1 MQGGEAVFIPGAHH
15 TGSATQMVVER
26 HLWDAQGNTKHDL
39 DRQMTEAFV
48 RPYDAGLVYRK
59 EALVNWCCSLQSA
72 ILDIEVDHLHLTG
85 PTELAVPGY
94 SKPVSFGKML
104 FGARSRH
111 RRRPRLCR
119 AAVSTWCHSCTGGL
133 GIAGWTTSQT
143 GVSPGSSGGAA
154 ECQCTTLLQQMARR
168 CGWRLLGGGCK
179 AEGCGEGRHTLDLH
193 VHPAGG
199 RSGHLLLLW
208 SLPLP
213 RWAGQVR
220 GGGEDHARFYATT
233 LKTGHGILLWVA
245 QVVMPGLDLTGRLSF
260 ETVLLHGLQG
270 DWWRPQDVQVLGQCD
285 RPPGCHQWGV
295 PGGTV
300 REGGGDPECRRGTR
314 LCRMKSPTGIPEC
327 GADALRSTLC
337 STSFRKPSPQTM
349 SGGGCVLR

>member
-1 MQGGEAVFIPGAHH
+1 MQRE
-15 TGSATQMVVER
+15 TGLCVC
-26 HLWDAQGNTKHDL
+26 LYIL
-39 DRQMTEAFV
+39 TEAFV

-94 SKPVSFGKML
+94 SKPVSFGKMWDFPYRL
-104 FGARSRH
+104 ADSGSFGARSRH

-220 GGGEDHARFYATT
+220 GGRDHARFYATT
-233 LKTGHGILLWVA
+233 LKTGHGILFWVA
-245 QVVMPGLDLTGRLSF
+245 QVVMPGLDLTGWLSF
-260 ETVLLHGLQG
+260 ETVLLHGLLG
-270 DWWRPQDVQVLGQCD
+270 D
-285 RPPGCHQWGV
+285 
-295 PGGTV
+295 
-300 REGGGDPECRRGTR
+300 GGGHKTSKSWGSVIDPLDVISGVSLEVCDLLV
-314 LCRMKSPTGIPEC
+314 LCVLYWCSLAVVSSTLTAGIPEC
-327 GADALRSTLC
+327 GADALWSTLC

>member
-1 MQGGEAVFIPGAHH
+1 MQRE
-15 TGSATQMVVER
+15 TGLCVC
-26 HLWDAQGNTKHDL
+26 LYIL
-39 DRQMTEAFV
+39 TEAFV

-94 SKPVSFGKML
+94 SKPVSFGKMWD
-104 FGARSRH
+104 F
-111 RRRPRLCR
+111 PYRL
-119 AAVSTWCHSCTGGL
+119 ADSGGH
-133 GIAGWTTSQT
+133 GIASWTTSQT
-143 GVSPGSSGGAA
+143 GVSPGSSGGAT

-179 AEGCGEGRHTLDLH
+179 AEGCGEGSRRKIWTPVSPLASPFASLGWPGQGRGETMPDL
-193 VHPAGG
+193 
-199 RSGHLLLLW
+199 
-208 SLPLP
+208 
-213 RWAGQVR
+213 
-220 GGGEDHARFYATT
+220 ARFYATT
-233 LKTGHGILLWVA
+233 LKTSHGILLWVA

-270 DWWRPQDVQVLGQCD
+270 DGGGHKTSKSWGSVINPLDVISGVSLEVCDLLVLCILYW
-285 RPPGCHQWGV
+285 CSLAV
-295 PGGTV
+295 VSSTLTAGTV

-314 LCRMKSPTGIPEC
+314 LSRMKSPTGIPEC

-337 STSFRKPSPQTM
+337 STSFRSQC
-349 SGGGCVLR
+349 GIDRCG

>member
-1 MQGGEAVFIPGAHH
+1 MQRE
-15 TGSATQMVVER
+15 TGLCVC
-26 HLWDAQGNTKHDL
+26 LYIL
-39 DRQMTEAFV
+39 TEAFV

-94 SKPVSFGKML
+94 SKPVSFGKMWDFPYRL
-104 FGARSRH
+104 ADSGSFGARSRH

-179 AEGCGEGRHTLDLH
+179 AEGCGEGRRKIWTSVSPLASPFASLGWPGQGRGETMPDL
-193 VHPAGG
+193 
-199 RSGHLLLLW
+199 
-208 SLPLP
+208 
-213 RWAGQVR
+213 
-220 GGGEDHARFYATT
+220 ARFYATT

-270 DWWRPQDVQVLGQCD
+270 DGGGHKTSKSWGSVINPLDVISGASLEVCDLPVLCVLYW
-285 RPPGCHQWGV
+285 CSLAV
-295 PGGTV
+295 VSSTLTAGTV
-300 REGGGDPECRRGTR
+300 REGGGDPECGRSTHWS
-314 LCRMKSPTGIPEC
+314 RMNSPTGIPEC
-327 GADALRSTLC
+327 GADALWSTLC
-337 STSFRKPSPQTM
+337 STSFRSQC
-349 SGGGCVLR
+349 GIDICG

>member
-1 MQGGEAVFIPGAHH
+1 MQRE
-15 TGSATQMVVER
+15 TGLCVC
-26 HLWDAQGNTKHDL
+26 LYIL
-39 DRQMTEAFV
+39 TEAFV

-94 SKPVSFGKML
+94 SKPVSFGKMWDFPYRL
-104 FGARSRH
+104 ADSGSFGARSRH

-179 AEGCGEGRHTLDLH
+179 AEGCGEGRRKIWTSVSPLASPFASLGWPGQGRGETMPDL
-193 VHPAGG
+193 
-199 RSGHLLLLW
+199 
-208 SLPLP
+208 
-213 RWAGQVR
+213 
-220 GGGEDHARFYATT
+220 ARFYATT

-270 DWWRPQDVQVLGQCD
+270 D
-285 RPPGCHQWGV
+285 
-295 PGGTV
+295 
-300 REGGGDPECRRGTR
+300 GGGHKTSKSWGSVINPLDVISGASLEVCDLPV
-314 LCRMKSPTGIPEC
+314 LCVLYWCSLAVVSSTLTAGIPEC
-327 GADALRSTLC
+327 GADALWSTLC
-337 STSFRKPSPQTM
+337 STSFRSQC
-349 SGGGCVLR
+349 GIDICG

>member
-1 MQGGEAVFIPGAHH
+1 MQRE
-15 TGSATQMVVER
+15 TGLCVC
-26 HLWDAQGNTKHDL
+26 LYIL
-39 DRQMTEAFV
+39 TEAFV

-94 SKPVSFGKML
+94 SKPVSFGKMWDFPYRL
-104 FGARSRH
+104 ADSGSFGARSRH

-179 AEGCGEGRHTLDLH
+179 AEGCGEGRRKIWTSVSPLASPFASLGWPGQGRGETMPDL
-193 VHPAGG
+193 
-199 RSGHLLLLW
+199 
-208 SLPLP
+208 
-213 RWAGQVR
+213 
-220 GGGEDHARFYATT
+220 ARFYATT

-270 DWWRPQDVQVLGQCD
+270 D
-285 RPPGCHQWGV
+285 
-295 PGGTV
+295 
-300 REGGGDPECRRGTR
+300 GGGHKTS
-314 LCRMKSPTGIPEC
+314 KSWGSVINPLDVIS
-327 GADALRSTLC
+327 GASLEASQSVELMPFGPPC
-337 STSFRKPSPQTM
+337 APPA
-349 SGGGCVLR
+349 SGVSVA

>member
-1 MQGGEAVFIPGAHH
+1 MQRE
-15 TGSATQMVVER
+15 TGLCVC
-26 HLWDAQGNTKHDL
+26 LYIL
-39 DRQMTEAFV
+39 TEAFV

-94 SKPVSFGKML
+94 SKPVSFGKMWDFPYRL
-104 FGARSRH
+104 ADSGSFGARSRH

-179 AEGCGEGRHTLDLH
+179 AEGCGEGRRKIWTSVSPLASPFASLGWPGQGRGETMPDL
-193 VHPAGG
+193 
-199 RSGHLLLLW
+199 
-208 SLPLP
+208 
-213 RWAGQVR
+213 
-220 GGGEDHARFYATT
+220 ARFYATT

-270 DWWRPQDVQVLGQCD
+270 D
-285 RPPGCHQWGV
+285 
-295 PGGTV
+295 
-300 REGGGDPECRRGTR
+300 GGGHKTS
-314 LCRMKSPTGIPEC
+314 KSWGSVINPLDVIS
-327 GADALRSTLC
+327 GASLEVCDLPVL
-337 STSFRKPSPQTM
+337 
-349 SGGGCVLR
+349 CVLYWCSLAVVLCERVEGTLNAEEVLTGLV